1 MRRSLDDPIKVKL
14 LPNGKAFLDSMG
26 VDYFADRFDFTQM
39 SFNQLIQIYSRLDS
53 LSILNEIPEGV
64 KNSPLVETHF
74 YVTEGDPNGT

>member
-26 VDYFADRFDFTQM
+26 VSYFADRFDFTQM
-39 SFNQLIQIYSRLDS
+39 SFNQLIQLYSRLDS

-64 KNSPLVETHF
+64 KNSPLVENHF